1 LYGKKKEV
9 PKRTRQEKVKGTVMN
24 KNQDTSK
31 HPNSSSRRLD

>member
-1 LYGKKKEV
+1 MKKKKKFQKE
-9 PKRTRQEKVKGTVMN
+9 PDKKVKGTVMN